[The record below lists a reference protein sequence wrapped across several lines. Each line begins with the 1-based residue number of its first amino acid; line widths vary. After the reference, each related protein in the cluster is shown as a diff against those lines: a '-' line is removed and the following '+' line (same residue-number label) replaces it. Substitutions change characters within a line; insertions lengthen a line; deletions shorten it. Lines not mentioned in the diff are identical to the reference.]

1 MAKGDTVERI
11 LAQVR
16 AAAPDLPSGTLEKI
30 ARGIHTDLGGEKHY
44 IAKNPSWG
52 KAWRLGDAIAAG
64 VPFARAY
71 RATGMSRASAYR
83 AAGRRRMRV

>member
-1 MAKGDTVERI
+1 MAKGETVDRI

-16 AAAPDLPSGTLEKI
+16 AAAPDLPDGTLEKI
-30 ARGIHTDLGGEKHY
+30 ARGIHADLGGGKHY

-64 VPFARAY
+64 VPFAQAY
-71 RATGMSRASAYR
+71 LTMGFSQRSAYR
-83 AAGRRRMRV
+83 AVGRKRKAA